1 MRKFLLL
8 ILCSLPLL
16 AAAKSETYSGTILST
31 EEDFCS
37 KSVDYVLQASL
48 ATEQHGNLVL
58 VLAPKWYMA
67 RLKMDIRIGDKAEA
81 TVLRQTDGRFH
92 VLTLKVGGKTF
103 RLRDAKGRPLWKPE
117 PGSEDLFKSICK
129 A

>member
-1 MRKFLLL
+1 MRKLLLL
-8 ILCSLPLL
+8 IVLSLPLF
-16 AAAKSETYSGTILST
+16 AGTRSEIFSGTILST
-31 EEDFCS
+31 EEDFCG

-48 ATEQHGNLVL
+48 ATENRGNIVL
-58 VLAPKWYMA
+58 VLAPKWYML
-67 RLKMDIRIGDKAEA
+67 RLKMEIKIGDKVET
-81 TVLRQTDGRFH
+81 TVLRQADGKFH
-92 VLTLKVGGKTF
+92 VLALKAGARTF